1 MRCVS
6 CKVKSLGSTPR
17 PSFAAHKAEPG
28 GSQRCYILSTRRT
41 DVWADDREGKFGK
54 IPLWACF
61 LSLLS
66 QKRGQED
73 LLKLPAGSSNVIFLP

>member
-1 MRCVS
+1 M
-6 CKVKSLGSTPR
+6 
-17 PSFAAHKAEPG
+17 
-28 GSQRCYILSTRRT
+28 
-41 DVWADDREGKFGK
+41 WADDREGKFGK